1 MGKDAMATEMGSP
14 HGDTKRIEQ
23 EIHRARV
30 AKLAVQVV
38 IVAACVF
45 WVAYWLVSPDP
56 ASDQKYV
63 ETWVGDRSKSRFFR
77 TDGREG
83 KKGKAT

>member
-1 MGKDAMATEMGSP
+1 MGKDAMETEMGSP
-14 HGDTKRIEQ
+14 HGDTERIEQ
-23 EIHRARV
+23 EIRWARV

-56 ASDQKYV
+56 ASDDKYV
-63 ETWVGDRSKSRFFR
+63 ETLVGDRTHSRFFNS
-77 TDGREG
+77 DGYEG
-83 KKGKAT
+83 NPQEA